1 MHSESR
7 NNTNILKQA
16 CKNKPNKVLIG
27 LNIYKKK
34 VKSDIDLNSKKYL
47 NLPHIN
53 GLDSNLI
60 KEEGLNKTFDGS
72 SGININ
78 NISISKIKKRNANII
93 NISKNDKKALL

>member
-16 CKNKPNKVLIG
+16 CKNKSNKVLIG

>member
-72 SGININ
+72 SGTWHFERTYRQNH
-78 NISISKIKKRNANII
+78 SKDHKLDQSRA
-93 NISKNDKKALL
+93 